1 MILDSGIC
9 KVFRKANVAAP
20 GAKPTFEDRLIHEGW
35 YGELN
40 FETAPA
46 NPTPDREEIRTDA
59 RVRILQNRRIANHD
73 RVELIDSDG
82 AVVRYEV
89 VRVYH
94 GTDYDSGEAISDIS
108 LEVITT

>member
-46 NPTPDREEIRTDA
+46 NPTPDWWERYWFSLGWNAPTPACASCKTAESRT
-59 RVRILQNRRIANHD
+59 
-73 RVELIDSDG
+73 
-82 AVVRYEV
+82 
-89 VRVYH
+89 
-94 GTDYDSGEAISDIS
+94 
-108 LEVITT
+108 TTA